1 MSNHV
6 ASVTSVSPA
15 VEVAAAVP
23 APPPA
28 VPATDARNDNADI
41 SRMRLTIEATPE
53 GRFIYKVLDRVTGEV
68 IRQLPREEVE
78 RLNADP
84 TYRGGKVV
92 DTTI

>member
-6 ASVTSVSPA
+6 ASVASVSPA

-68 IRQLPREEVE
+68 IRQLPQIGRAHV
-78 RLNADP
+78 
-84 TYRGGKVV
+84 
-92 DTTI
+92 